1 MADLTIAQLTELLAI
16 DVDNADLLPIWDD
29 TASETKKISIAQ
41 ITTLFGLTNWS
52 EAFITGTQDTSQW
65 TPNNAAANV
74 NAALTPKG
82 TGAIVGQAPNGTI
95 TGGNAR
101 GQYAVDFQ
109 LARNAA
115 NQVSSGSY
123 SFIGS
128 GANNRNIGDYS
139 GLLSGYGNYLVG
151 VYSFLGGGYNNSNQS
166 SYAVIGGG
174 ENNYIELNNNYTVIG
189 GGFTNATGETATYAT
204 IGGGSNNTI
213 IRTYGTI
220 SGGLSNYISGN
231 FTAIAGG
238 QSNTAQGAHS
248 FIGGGHQNTTSA
260 NYTAAMGRRAAA
272 GNIGAFVWADSTDAQ
287 YNDNGVN
294 TFNVRA
300 TGGAYFTQYGYFGG
314 RIDIQALAST
324 AGLLRI
330 FSNNGTNF
338 VGFQAPNGI
347 SANYT
352 YTLPTS
358 YGSNGQVL
366 TSNGS
371 GTLSWSTAGGLTNW
385 TEAFSSATQATSSFT
400 ATNAATDVNA
410 AIVPKGTGAL
420 IGATPDGGFGGNA
433 RGQYAVDLQL
443 SRSTSN
449 KVASANYSG
458 ITSGANNAVSGTYSN
473 ILGGSTNEITQ
484 SFSSLVGGNAN
495 TVVSVYSFMGGGNIN
510 TISGGATSQV
520 LCGGSSN
527 TNSNN
532 FAFLGGGQS
541 NTISG
546 EYGSLIGGLS
556 NTVSGGYGGITS
568 GLSNTSG
575 IQGGIVGGGQSNTV
589 YGYGFIGGGHGN
601 VAGSATPIATG
612 NSNITSGSTTVSW
625 VNPINTGQL
634 IVGTGIPAGT
644 YVVSVG
650 TPNMTLSQAATQTG
664 TVSISAYHSD
674 MVVCGGVNNTASF
687 TRCFVGGGSSNT
699 AGSGL
704 NNATVGGLGNTTGG
718 GGYNFVG
725 GGFQNSA
732 TGNYDVVVG
741 GYQNYVSGTDNGNY
755 RFIGGGFQNQMGTQT
770 NGAVVV
776 GGYNNA
782 YGLGSQ
788 TFMGGGLS
796 NSNSG
801 SYNVITGGR
810 QNSISGS
817 RNYVTMAGGYLNTIS
832 VDNGTIGGGQSNT
845 VSGQYA
851 NIKGGL
857 QAVASLYG
865 QSANASGSFS
875 TVGDAQAHELI
886 WRRAVTGSSIT
897 EIFLDGTS
905 VAAILPSTNCL
916 WQGTIEIAAFCS
928 DTGDGTT
935 PLGNAQGTTYKV
947 TIKRLGA
954 TTSLVGTVQEIG
966 VMNNDPTVVG
976 TFTID
981 ANDTNESLR
990 IQFTPPATAGST
1002 TVHRVVATFRG
1013 LQIQY

>member
-1 MADLTIAQLTELLAI
+1 MADLTIAQLTELLAAN
-16 DVDNADLLPIWDD
+16 VDNADLLPIWDD
-29 TASETKKISIAQ
+29 TASETKKITIAQ

-82 TGAIVGQAPNGTI
+82 TGAIVGQAPDGTT

-139 GLLSGYGNYLVG
+139 GLVSGYGNYLVG

-189 GGFTNATGETATYAT
+189 GGFTNATGETAQYAT
-204 IGGGSNNTI
+204 IGGGSNNI
-213 IRTYGTI
+213 ITRLYGTI
-220 SGGLSNYISGN
+220 SGGNSNGITGN
-231 FTAIAGG
+231 FAAIAGG

-248 FIGGGHQNTTSA
+248 FIGGGLQNTTSA
-260 NYTAAMGRRAAA
+260 NYTVAMGRRAAA

-287 YNDNGVN
+287 YNDNGAN

-410 AIVPKGTGAL
+410 ALTPKGTGA
-420 IGATPDGGFGGNA
+420 IVAETPDGTTAGGNA
-433 RGQYAVDLQL
+433 RGQYAVDFQMI
-443 SRSTSN
+443 R
-449 KVASANYSG
+449 
-458 ITSGANNAVSGTYSN
+458 GAATQVVSGD
-473 ILGGSTNEITQ
+473 
-484 SFSSLVGGNAN
+484 
-495 TVVSVYSFMGGGNIN
+495 
-510 TISGGATSQV
+510 
-520 LCGGSSN
+520 
-527 TNSNN
+527 
-532 FAFLGGGQS
+532 
-541 NTISG
+541 
-546 EYGSLIGGLS
+546 
-556 NTVSGGYGGITS
+556 YGGILG

-575 IQGGIVGGGQSNTV
+575 IQGGIVGGGQSNAA
-589 YGYGFIGGGHGN
+589 YGYGFIGSGHSN
-601 VAGSATPIATG
+601 TAGSATPIVTG
-612 NSNITSGSTTVSW
+612 NSNITSGSTTASW
-625 VNPINTGQL
+625 INNIQAGQL

-664 TVSISAYHSD
+664 TVSVSTYHSD
-674 MVVCGGVNNTASF
+674 MVVCGGVSNAASF

-704 NNATVGGLGNTTGG
+704 NNTTVGGFGNTTGG

-741 GYQNYVSGTDNGNY
+741 GYQNSVSGADNGNY

-782 YGLGSQ
+782 YGTGNQ
-788 TFMGGGLS
+788 TFIGGGLS

-817 RNYVTMAGGYLNTIS
+817 RSYVTIAGGYLNTVSI
-832 VDNGTIGGGQSNT
+832 DNGTIGGGQSNT
-845 VSGQYA
+845 VSGQYS

-857 QAVASLYG
+857 QAVANLYG
-865 QSANASGSFS
+865 QSANAAGALS
-875 TVGDAQAHELI
+875 TAGDAQAHELI
-886 WRRAVTGSSIT
+886 WRRAVTGTAIT
-897 EIFLDGTS
+897 EIFLDGAS
-905 VAAILPSTNCL
+905 VAAILPATNTL
-916 WQGTIEIAAFCS
+916 WQGTIEIAAICS
-928 DTGDGTT
+928 VVGNGTT

-947 TIKRLGA
+947 TIKRLGT